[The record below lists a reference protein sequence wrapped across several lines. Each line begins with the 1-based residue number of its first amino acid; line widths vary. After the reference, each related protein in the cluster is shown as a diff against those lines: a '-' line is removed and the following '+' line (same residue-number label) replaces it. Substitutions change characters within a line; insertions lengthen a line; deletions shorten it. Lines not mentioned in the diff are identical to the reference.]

1 METRTSKRIHNMF
14 VNEPIGSKPCT
25 DLPGI
30 SVVLGKRLGDI
41 GFDKA
46 YSVLG
51 QFLLLKKDKELFQSW
66 LHLEV
71 SANKW
76 QSERCYDCLQE
87 WCDQFL

>member
-1 METRTSKRIHNMF
+1 METRSSKRAHNIF
-14 VNEPIGSKPCT
+14 IGEPIKNKPCT

-30 SVVLGKRLGDI
+30 SVVLGKRLTDI

-46 YSVLG
+46 YCVLG
-51 QFLLLKKDKELFQSW
+51 QLLLLKKDKELFQTW
-66 LHLEV
+66 LHIEV

-76 QSERCYDCLQE
+76 QSILCYECLLE